1 MVSETN
7 RIGSDVPRI
16 LKSYEKECFIFT
28 ENFIRMTFPIDNEV
42 IAQATAQVT
51 AQATAQVKSLITI
64 LSKPMN
70 RQEIQERLNLS
81 HREHF
86 RLNYLNPA
94 LELGLIEM
102 TIPNKPNSPLQKY
115 KLTESGINLKN
126 KL

>member
-1 MVSETN
+1 MVSETS

-28 ENFIRMTFPIDNEV
+28 ENFIRMTFPVDNEV
-42 IAQATAQVT
+42 I

-94 LELGLIEM
+94 LELGLIELSLINPIAHYKN
-102 TIPNKPNSPLQKY
+102 TNSQNRAS
-115 KLTESGINLKN
+115 T
-126 KL
+126 